1 LSAQTDEW
9 ANDDDPFKLSD
20 VVDHLRR
27 LRAALPCARTA
38 ARAEAPPPFQRRS
51 RRRRRT

>member
-27 LRAALPCARTA
+27 LRAASPS
-38 ARAEAPPPFQRRS
+38 PFQRRS